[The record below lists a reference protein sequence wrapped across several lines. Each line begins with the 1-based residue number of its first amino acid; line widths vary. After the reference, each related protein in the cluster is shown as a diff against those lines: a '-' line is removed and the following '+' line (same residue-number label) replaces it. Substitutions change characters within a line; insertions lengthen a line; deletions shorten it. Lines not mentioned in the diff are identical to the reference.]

1 MKKPILIIC
10 FYFLTTTVF
19 AQNVTGSVTNTIF
32 SYQQVSPT
40 QHDFTFQTAFNLG
53 SPGSCPQ
60 LINPTFTIV
69 GGTLFVKG
77 YYDIRGAW
85 QSFFCS
91 SQNTVSYNFS
101 LPANVTHIITSTNV
115 ITYSIVPEDFTI
127 VENVYTRDFDLNNLS
142 TNNFDKQ
149 TISITPNPVNDSF
162 TISGNLDFDAIKVYN
177 NLGQVVKSFDKKDNF
192 DVSELKT
199 GLYFITVYDIN
210 NQKIS
215 ETKLLKN

>member
-1 MKKPILIIC
+1 MDRLERISKKFNHRLIHKIKIIKKLILIIC

-19 AQNVTGSVTNTIF
+19 AQNVTGSVINTIF

-40 QHDFTFQTAFNLG
+40 QHDFTFQTAFSFG
-53 SPGSCPQ
+53 SLSSCPQ

-91 SQNTVSYNFS
+91 SQNTVSYNYA
-101 LPANVTHIITSTNV
+101 LPANVTNIVMSTNV
-115 ITYSIVPEDFTI
+115 YGYNNIPPYIPQTLLY
-127 VENVYTRDFDLNNLS
+127 ENVYTRDFDLNNLA
-142 TNNFDKQ
+142 TNDFEKQ
-149 TISITPNPVNDSF
+149 TTSITPNPVNDSF

-177 NLGQVVKSFDKKDNF
+177 NLGQ
-192 DVSELKT
+192 
-199 GLYFITVYDIN
+199 
-210 NQKIS
+210 
-215 ETKLLKN
+215 LL